1 MGLVGEQSDG
11 PTQFQ
16 QCPLEVGHPI
26 DSRCGP
32 KSGGGFC
39 NAMGQTCPEMINID
53 KWYPTCL
60 KPLKGFLKI
69 LLNVHTL
76 MWKMQ
81 LFEDLYLL
89 KRMAQVLDNLDR

>member
-32 KSGGGFC
+32 KSAAGVLGVVVKGFC
-39 NAMGQTCPEMINID
+39 NAMGDPTCPEMIND
-53 KWYPTCL
+53 YPKCL
-60 KPLKGFLKI
+60 KPFKGFS
-69 LLNVHTL
+69 
-76 MWKMQ
+76 Q
-81 LFEDLYLL
+81 DF
-89 KRMAQVLDNLDR
+89 R